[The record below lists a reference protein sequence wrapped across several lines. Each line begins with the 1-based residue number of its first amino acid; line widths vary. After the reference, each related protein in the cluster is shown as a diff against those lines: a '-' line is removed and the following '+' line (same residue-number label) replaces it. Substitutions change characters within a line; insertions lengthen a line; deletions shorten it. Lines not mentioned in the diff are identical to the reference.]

1 MFRAGGARSASPVLF
16 LAGKGCEAMISGAEV
31 KRLSRLHRKKYR
43 EIERVFLAEG
53 RAVISESSISPI
65 QTISEPEDISRIST
79 LTTPT
84 GPIAVFRFVDREPEE
99 LLSSMDRVLLLHG
112 VQDPG
117 NVGTA
122 IRAAQ
127 AFGAGVALSKGC
139 ADLYNPK
146 TVRGTMGSLFHVPI
160 AREVETLDLIQS
172 AQNRRFTVAAA
183 IPDGGKPP
191 NSLPVGKLL
200 ILVGAE
206 GGGLPKDVIV
216 ESDARV
222 SIPALAPS
230 LNAAVAA
237 AILLHEAYSRVLP

>member
-1 MFRAGGARSASPVLF
+1 MLRAGGARSASPVLF
-16 LAGKGCEAMISGAEV
+16 LAGKGCEAMISAAEV

-65 QTISEPEDISRIST
+65 QTISEPEDIRRIST

-84 GPIAVFRFVDREPEE
+84 GPVAVFPFVDREPEE

-122 IRAAQ
+122 IRAAH

-172 AQNRRFTVAAA
+172 ARDQGFTVAAA
-183 IPDGGKPP
+183 VPGGGEPP
-191 NSLPVGKLL
+191 HSLPAGKLL
-200 ILVGAE
+200 TLVGAE
-206 GGGLPKDVIV
+206 GGGLPDEVIV

-222 SIPALAPS
+222 SIPALASS

>member
-1 MFRAGGARSASPVLF
+1 
-16 LAGKGCEAMISGAEV
+16 MISGAEI

-53 RAVISESSISPI
+53 QAVISESPISPI
-65 QTISEPEDISRIST
+65 QTISKPEDIRRLST
-79 LTTPT
+79 LATPT
-84 GPIAVFRFVDREPEE
+84 GPIAVFPFVDRESEN
-99 LLSSMDRVLLLHG
+99 LLSSGDRVLLLHG

-122 IRAAQ
+122 IRAAH

-146 TVRGTMGSLFHVPI
+146 TVRGTMGSIFHVPI

-172 AQNRRFTVAAA
+172 ARDHGFTVAAA
-183 IPDGGKPP
+183 VPDGGEPP
-191 NSLPVGKLL
+191 HFLPDGKLL
-200 ILVGAE
+200 TLVGAE
-206 GGGLPKDVIV
+206 GGGLPDEVIV

-230 LNAAVAA
+230 INAAVAA